1 MFYHGMIKVN
11 QFSFNNFK
19 MATKPI
25 NPNRLSIYYFN
36 DTHGNSDQM
45 AGVINSAK
53 QFKLDSMN
61 KSSVNFIFS
70 AGDNYSGGN
79 VKKNSFIVDLM
90 QNIMGV
96 EASAVGN
103 HEIDAGSEGF
113 VEATKGKN
121 INFVATNVI
130 LDDNNPM
137 KDVIKKSIIKEQ
149 KGIKYGIIGTMPIDF
164 EKCTK
169 KEVQKDL
176 RVMNLNDTIQSL
188 QNEINNLKSQGIDK
202 IILLAH
208 TGYDVDKEIAKNL
221 DGLDI
226 IVGGH
231 THTVVE
237 GAQHGENIVTS
248 KSGEP
253 VLIVQAGE
261 NGKFYGIIDAEF
273 DENGV
278 LKSVGNNIIESKTKS
293 KSPVIEHIKSQ
304 KLGVS
309 PKVGS
314 ISSIDPMPANRRIAH
329 CPWTSTMADSMKNEL
344 GGDIA
349 LINSANIRKV
359 PQRGIL
365 TETDIQESAPMKNNL
380 IKTKVTQKQLVE
392 AIKNS
397 AKTTMDDAEG
407 VPGLL
412 HVSGLTYKIDDKG
425 NLLEL
430 NYVAKDGK
438 KTPIDINNPSE
449 NITYT
454 AIYDSFIAQKDG
466 EYPELFPQFS
476 VQKYDFDKDKTMID
490 YLSKLKNKDN
500 IEITDDKRIEIV
512 PTSTDPQQD
521 NNNQRFLSL
530 TSPKAS

>member
-1 MFYHGMIKVN
+1 MIKVN

-19 MATKPI
+19 TATRPI
-25 NPNRLSIYYFN
+25 NPGKLSIYYYN

-53 QFKLDSMN
+53 QFRLNSQN
-61 KSSVNFIFS
+61 KDSVNFIFS

-79 VKKNSFIVDLM
+79 VGKNRFILDLM

-113 VEATKGKN
+113 VEAVKGKN
-121 INFVATNVI
+121 IDFIATNVY
-130 LDDNNPM
+130 LDKDNPM

-149 KGIKYGIIGTMPIDF
+149 KGVKYGIIGTMPIDF

-176 RVMNLNDTIQSL
+176 KVMNLSETIESL
-188 QNEINNLKSQGIDK
+188 QNEINNLRNQGIDK

-231 THTVVE
+231 THTLVE

-273 DENGV
+273 DNNGV
-278 LKSVGNNIIESKTKS
+278 LKSVGNNVIESTSKQ
-293 KSPVIEHIKSQ
+293 KSPVIEHIKTQ
-304 KLGVS
+304 KLGTS

-329 CPWTSTMADSMKNEL
+329 CAWTSTMADSMKHEL
-344 GGDIA
+344 DGDIA

-359 PQRGIL
+359 PQRGTL
-365 TETDIQESAPMKNNL
+365 TETDVQESAPMKNKL

-397 AKTTMDDAEG
+397 AKTTMSDSEG

-430 NYVAKDGK
+430 NYVAKNGK

-449 NITYT
+449 SITYT

-466 EYPELFPQFS
+466 EYPELFPKFK
-476 VQKYDFDKDKTMID
+476 VQKFDFDKDKTMID
-490 YLSKLKNKDN
+490 YLSKSKNKNN

-512 PTSTDPQQD
+512 PTSKVQQQD
-521 NNNQRFLSL
+521 SNSQSFLDL
-530 TSPKAS
+530 TCPKVS